1 MKNKQSAHT
10 NVCRPC
16 SCSPLRIRLREPGQ
30 NWRFCC
36 SGNPKIHKSSIIF
49 FRTTCPAAGLLAGH
63 TKIMFLLGSQYGLPF
78 FHAAKVCSVCIL
90 SKFIPVQISSNMSR
104 CSCLPVFWKK
114 KCSFVPVFNLTGR
127 CSKAVKDIL
136 KI

>member
-49 FRTTCPAAGLLAGH
+49 SGTSCPAAGLLIGF
-63 TKIMFLLGSQYGLPF
+63 TKIHICCYD
-78 FHAAKVCSVCIL
+78 ATRTA
-90 SKFIPVQISSNMSR
+90 
-104 CSCLPVFWKK
+104 
-114 KCSFVPVFNLTGR
+114 
-127 CSKAVKDIL
+127 
-136 KI
+136 